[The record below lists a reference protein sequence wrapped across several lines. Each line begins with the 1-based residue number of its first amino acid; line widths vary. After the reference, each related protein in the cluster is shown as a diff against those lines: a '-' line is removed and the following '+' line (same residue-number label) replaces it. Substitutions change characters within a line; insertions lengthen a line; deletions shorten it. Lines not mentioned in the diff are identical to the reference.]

1 LINGVRWDFPELREK
16 IDPDFK
22 GDVFESTSRRFLYFN
37 DKIGHEGYNFTAP
50 TLRVT
55 MSFGE
60 YLDKVEQLRGGQTY
74 VNERGDEVRCLYYQ
88 QPVVQEMGPRIAE
101 DFMKFSLETALMY
114 KVEGAWDALTNNL
127 LLAGPAGV
135 VSPLHY
141 DEQQNLFAQLSGVKR
156 VRLFAP
162 DDFLNLY
169 PYPLAH
175 PCDRH
180 SRLVLPDEPG
190 CHVLPTDKERSMFPK
205 FISSREHFVD
215 LAEGEVLYIPQY
227 WWHQMESI
235 TDNVSMSWWYKD
247 QSKGK
252 KNQSSSGAIDLSQV
266 VPLSVARNLER
277 LLTSAAGGGKKA
289 RDFFLAVAS
298 GKLRLPSS
306 TVAPDGKS
314 VSGGLSVT
322 AEMEPPEPLSFDV
335 ESAKTVKLRAEW
347 YEIIKSAISVASV
360 LMPPETAKIFVHHIL
375 VGRYGKWDSSD
386 EL

>member
-1 LINGVRWDFPELREK
+1 MPF
-16 IDPDFK
+16 
-22 GDVFESTSRRFLYFN
+22 GDYV
-37 DKIGHEGYNFTAP
+37 
-50 TLRVT
+50 
-55 MSFGE
+55 
-60 YLDKVEQLRGGQTY
+60 DKVEELRGGQSYINT
-74 VNERGDEVRCLYYQ
+74 RGDEVTHLYYQ
-88 QPVVQEMGPRIAE
+88 QPVVQEMGPMIAE

-114 KVEGAWDALTNNL
+114 KVEGGWDALTNNL
-127 LLAGPAGV
+127 LLAGPTGV

-180 SRLVLPDEPG
+180 SRIVLPDEPG
-190 CHVLPTDKERSMFPK
+190 CTLLASENERNMFPK
-205 FISSREHFVD
+205 FALSKEHYVD

-227 WWHQMESI
+227 WWHQMESL

-252 KNQSSSGAIDLSQV
+252 RNQSSSGAIDLSQV
-266 VPLSVARNLER
+266 VALSVARNLER

-314 VSGGLSVT
+314 VSGGLSITVD
-322 AEMEPPEPLSFDV
+322 MEAPEPLPFDV
-335 ESAKTVKLRAEW
+335 ESAKSVKLRAEW

-375 VGRYGKWDSSD
+375 VGRYGKFDDPSQIRHTV
-386 EL
+386 